1 MFVLKSS
8 CIHHGTGYLAKT
20 SKGRAQWRQD
30 RQHPWSRP
38 NISSDATKEDDQQG
52 LLAKGEA
59 RSIIPD
65 SISSA
70 PLVSAVG
77 S

>member
-8 CIHHGTGYLAKT
+8 CNHHAAGYLARA
-20 SKGRAQWRQD
+20 SRGRAQLCQD

-59 RSIIPD
+59 RCIIPD

-70 PLVSAVG
+70 PLVSGAD

>member
-8 CIHHGTGYLAKT
+8 CNHHAAGYLARAT
-20 SKGRAQWRQD
+20 RGRAQWRQD

-52 LLAKGEA
+52 LLGKGEA
-59 RSIIPD
+59 RCIIPD

-70 PLVSAVG
+70 PPVSAVG